1 MKVKLKKGL
10 RKHKMQILNIHGYNG
25 SPHNAAY
32 AALNENSCQ
41 DITAPSIDYDA
52 ESPEIILEGMKGIIA
67 DKQIKMIVGTSLGG
81 FFAAV
86 LSAELNLPVILVNPC
101 LMPFH
106 HLPGLGFQGNIKQFI
121 PLFGML
127 DKLKSENVSCIIG
140 ADDEI
145 IDTHDFTERML
156 GNARFR
162 SIPGGKHSGATL
174 PLKTYFGEMLY
185 YYTEILPR

>member
-1 MKVKLKKGL
+1 MI
-10 RKHKMQILNIHGYNG
+10 ILNIHGYGGN
-25 SPHNAAY
+25 PHNAAY
-32 AALNENSCQ
+32 TALQENGCC
-41 DITAPSIDYDA
+41 DITAPAIDYA
-52 ESPEIILEGMKGIIA
+52 MQSPENILGKLRYIIA
-67 DKQIKMIVGTSLGG
+67 DKQIELIVGTSLGG

-86 LSAELNLPVILVNPC
+86 LSAELNLPVIFVNPC

-106 HLPGLGFQGNIKQFI
+106 HLPRLGFQGNIKPFI

-127 DKLKSENVSCIIG
+127 DKLESDNVNCIVG

-162 SIPGGKHSGATL
+162 RIPGGKHSGATL
-174 PLKTYFGEMLY
+174 PLKSYFGEIMY